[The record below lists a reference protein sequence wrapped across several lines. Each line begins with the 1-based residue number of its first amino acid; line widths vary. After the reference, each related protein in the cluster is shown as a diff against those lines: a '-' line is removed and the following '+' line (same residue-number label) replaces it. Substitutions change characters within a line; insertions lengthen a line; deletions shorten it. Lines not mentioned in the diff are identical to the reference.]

1 MSKRD
6 RQTKNLPLLSAM
18 SAKVA
23 TEEPLSGLSG
33 SVTNSVPNMKNKLS
47 ILVAR
52 RACGVDGRLDS
63 LLDPT
68 GTGSM
73 VAFARSRL
81 VQLHPATRLSIHRRR
96 RCRLLLRLMVLGQ
109 WMLLQG
115 FIQHTL
121 LLHRRGGRSA
131 RRAGRRLQGT
141 GVDRQRL
148 KRIESLGHV

>member
-1 MSKRD
+1 MGITYSKGTMSKRD

-73 VAFARSRL
+73 VAFARVALCS
-81 VQLHPATRLSIHRRR
+81 SI
-96 RCRLLLRLMVLGQ
+96 RLLVCPS
-109 WMLLQG
+109 
-115 FIQHTL
+115 T
-121 LLHRRGGRSA
+121 
-131 RRAGRRLQGT
+131 
-141 GVDRQRL
+141 V
-148 KRIESLGHV
+148 VVVVVCCCV